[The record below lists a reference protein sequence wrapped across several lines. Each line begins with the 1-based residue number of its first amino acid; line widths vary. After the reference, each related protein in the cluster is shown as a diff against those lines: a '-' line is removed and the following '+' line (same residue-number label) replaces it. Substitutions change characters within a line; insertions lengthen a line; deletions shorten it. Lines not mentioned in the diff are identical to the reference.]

1 MLSRCAA
8 PTAVPLG
15 VKLVNEAHL
24 KPRDQIDRKPPPSNW
39 FQINNREYCN
49 LRAAL
54 ERFAYQSLDVK
65 PLPLLLFYN
74 FIITQSFGDPVL
86 GFSDITNLSIDSKG
100 VDARLF
106 RRFAD
111 ELYT

>member
-1 MLSRCAA
+1 M
-8 PTAVPLG
+8 
-15 VKLVNEAHL
+15 KLANEAHL
-24 KPRDQIDRKPPPSNW
+24 KPGDQIDRKPPPLNW

-54 ERFAYQSLDVK
+54 ERFAYQSLDAK
-65 PLPLLLFYN
+65 RQPLLVLRN
-74 FIITQSFGDPVL
+74 FVRTQSFGDPPL
-86 GFSDITNLSIDSKG
+86 GGAHITNLSIYGKG

-111 ELYT
+111 ESYT